1 MINANQT
8 EQLAYYCHNALT
20 GFNPDTLRGVMGII
34 NVLEL
39 WRDNKSNY
47 PLIQLPKDA
56 ARLNDFIRQLR
67 MPVGDCPSCPMTRPM
82 KLALAKE
89 GLGLVRIIL
98 QNCEGFKEK
107 TKPSNVRD
115 LMVVKIRK

>member
-8 EQLAYYCHNALT
+8 EQMSYYCETALN
-20 GFNPDTLRGVMGII
+20 GFNPKTLRGVMSII

-39 WRDNKSNY
+39 WRDNKSDY
-47 PLIQLPKDA
+47 PPIQLPKSG
-56 ARLNDFIRQLR
+56 ARLNEFIRQLR

-89 GLGLVRIIL
+89 GLSLVRIIL

-115 LMVVKIRK
+115 LMVIRVRE